1 VDALCAPPSLQARP
15 VFFPPPRAA
24 FNTAAAAATSA
35 ASGAYHDFRSF
46 HSCGVGG
53 GFHIFIQI

>member
-1 VDALCAPPSLQARP
+1 M
-15 VFFPPPRAA
+15 
-24 FNTAAAAATSA
+24 AAAATGA

-46 HSCGVGG
+46 HSCGDAD